1 MAQFQHHPDGIVYV
15 RTDAGVYADSPE
27 NFAADLGEAYEFS
40 GRERYYEPG
49 VRHHVDDQPQPLD
62 WPQGDAYITAYDA
75 LAAAKTARLAPAPLT
90 PEQQRSRTLEQIDLT
105 VGDYRRQFV
114 SSGYAMA
121 DVYQLKAQTAAA
133 WLADDEAN
141 RTAENYPLVYQELAG
156 HQAAGVETLTI
167 GGQPMDVT
175 TAAGVVATWA
185 ANDQLYTRVILP
197 AAERARLRAK
207 GRAATAQADEL
218 TAVLT
223 DLAADLAA
231 II

>member
-1 MAQFQHHPDGIVYV
+1 MANFHHHPDGWVYV
-15 RTDAGVYADSPE
+15 RTDAGVYVDTPE
-27 NFAADLGEAYEFS
+27 NFAADLGQPYNFD

-49 VRHHVDDQPQPLD
+49 ARHFVDHEPQPLD
-62 WPQGDAYITAYDA
+62 WSQGDAYIAA
-75 LAAAKTARLAPAPLT
+75 CEALLAAQEARLNPPL
-90 PEQQRSRTLEQIDLT
+90 SLEQLRARALDQIDRA
-105 VGDYRRQFV
+105 VGSYRQQFV
-114 SSGYAMA
+114 SAGYAMA
-121 DVYQLKAQTAAA
+121 DVYQLKAEVARA
-133 WLADDEAN
+133 WLANGEEN

-156 HQAAGVETLTI
+156 HQDAGVDTLTI

-207 GRAATAQADEL
+207 G
-218 TAVLT
+218 
-223 DLAADLAA
+223 LAASAIAEDLPVILAELADDLAA